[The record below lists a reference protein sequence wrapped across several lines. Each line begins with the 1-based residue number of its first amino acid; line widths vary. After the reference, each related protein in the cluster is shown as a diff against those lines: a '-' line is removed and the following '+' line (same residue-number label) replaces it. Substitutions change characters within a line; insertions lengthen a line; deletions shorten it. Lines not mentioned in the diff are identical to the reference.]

1 MDEQEINKTLEVAR
15 KFLKENKPEQE
26 PDYFVDRDGNLIECP
41 EGMTFD
47 YEADSL
53 KFKKEK

>member
-26 PDYFVDRDGNLIECP
+26 PDYFVDHDGNLTACP
-41 EGMTFD
+41 GGMIYD
-47 YEADSL
+47 YKADSL